1 MENVD
6 IFKEMNAAEIERII
20 IYFDKLKS
28 FFDEN
33 DDYIKYI
40 NSEIKTDSVNAK
52 QIDPSEM
59 WAINDLIR
67 YVKKRGFD
75 HLKAFRNLQD
85 TKDIY
90 EELNYL
96 SREGR
101 YVSAIFRKYKLKT
114 AKSLLEDTTEIVE
127 TFRLLAK
134 QNPDDKKM
142 QADLEKLETEFS
154 AIQESV
160 VFDEMILKTLNQIVL
175 SR

>member
-6 IFKEMNAAEIERII
+6 IFKEMNAVEIERII

-40 NSEIKTDSVNAK
+40 NSEIKADSVDAR

-67 YVKKRGFD
+67 FVKKRGFD
-75 HLKAFRNLQD
+75 HLKALQNIND
-85 TKDIY
+85 TKYIY
-90 EELNYL
+90 KELNYL

-101 YVSAIFRKYKLKT
+101 SVSAIFRKYKLKT
-114 AKSLLEDTTEIVE
+114 AKSLSEDTIEIIE
-127 TFRLLAK
+127 TFRLIAQ
-134 QNPDDKKM
+134 QNPNDKKI
-142 QADLEKLETEFS
+142 QDDLKKLESEFN

-160 VFDEMILKTLNQIVL
+160 DFDEKILNTLNEIV
-175 SR
+175 SGR

>member
-6 IFKEMNAAEIERII
+6 IFKEMDASEIERIV

-40 NSEIKTDSVNAK
+40 NSEIKAGNENSK

-67 YVKKRGFD
+67 YVKQKGFD
-75 HLKAFRNLQD
+75 HLQAFRNLKD

-101 YVSAIFRKYKLKT
+101 SISTIFRKYKLKT
-114 AKSLLEDTTEIVE
+114 VKSLLEDTTEIVE
-127 TFRLLAK
+127 TFRILAK
-134 QNPDDKKM
+134 QNPNDKKI
-142 QADLEKLETEFS
+142 QADLKKLEKEFS
-154 AIQESV
+154 NIQKSV
-160 VFDEMILKTLNQIVL
+160 VFDETILNTLNQIVA
-175 SR
+175 RN